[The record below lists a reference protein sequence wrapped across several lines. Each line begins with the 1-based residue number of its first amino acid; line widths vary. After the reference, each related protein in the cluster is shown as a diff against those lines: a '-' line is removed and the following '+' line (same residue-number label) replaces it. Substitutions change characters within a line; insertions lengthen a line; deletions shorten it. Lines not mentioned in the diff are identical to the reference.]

1 MNLKNAIF
9 SILIFVISGCS
20 LSDVTSIFK
29 EDEIILPGK
38 RENVFEFKDD
48 IIVKANKRI
57 KIDKPQEIYSWN
69 QQYHNPKNH
78 LFHFKSKKVLK
89 LKKKISLGDITFD
102 KTSLVIQPINDG
114 ENIYYVDKNY
124 NVISKNLT
132 NEKFNWKFLL
142 KQEKKEKVSFLGGL
156 SLFED
161 NLVLTSGLGNIY
173 VININ
178 TGKTKWIKNFLVQYS
193 RPPLV
198 YRNKIFAV
206 SDDNQTFC
214 LNLKNGEIIWSHIGN
229 LEEVSIMGGSKPV
242 ADEDTVILSYSS
254 GEIYALDQSDGSL
267 KWFDNIGS
275 SNFFS
280 RSALNDIQSPLTIFD
295 EKIFTPTFSD
305 KFLVYDFN
313 DGSKIWELKI
323 SSISQVTISG
333 ESLYIIDTLGKLLC
347 LDSKTGKLLWAVQLK
362 NNSKG
367 EEIRW
372 FGPLLTSNKLIVVN
386 SFGTILSLSP
396 FTGKTLSKIN
406 FSEEFVISPLQV
418 KDEVILITR
427 KGKIFVLG

>member
-1 MNLKNAIF
+1 
-9 SILIFVISGCS
+9 
-20 LSDVTSIFK
+20 
-29 EDEIILPGK
+29 
-38 RENVFEFKDD
+38 
-48 IIVKANKRI
+48 
-57 KIDKPQEIYSWN
+57 
-69 QQYHNPKNH
+69 
-78 LFHFKSKKVLK
+78 
-89 LKKKISLGDITFD
+89 
-102 KTSLVIQPINDG
+102 
-114 ENIYYVDKNY
+114 
-124 NVISKNLT
+124 
-132 NEKFNWKFLL
+132 
-142 KQEKKEKVSFLGGL
+142 
-156 SLFED
+156 
-161 NLVLTSGLGNIY
+161 
-173 VININ
+173 
-178 TGKTKWIKNFLVQYS
+178 
-193 RPPLV
+193 
-198 YRNKIFAV
+198 
-206 SDDNQTFC
+206 
-214 LNLKNGEIIWSHIGN
+214 
-229 LEEVSIMGGSKPV
+229 MGGSKPV

-396 FTGKTLSKIN
+396 FTGKTLSKLT
-406 FSEEFVISPLQV
+406 FLRSL
-418 KDEVILITR
+418 L
-427 KGKIFVLG
+427 